1 MGEMAAIGNLTRS
14 RSHASNNSE
23 LKNERVVASV
33 ISVCLA
39 LLFGS
44 LTWAFIFFRR
54 RRRRARDRDSEQP
67 SQYRN
72 DYNAEPLFPHR
83 PLQTLSDSSF
93 SVEAGPG
100 PNNNG
105 SSHPRSSA
113 PQLPVLP
120 DLGGGSLKFET
131 LQQPTSTTPSTS
143 INSSSDEDDTISLT
157 LDPAFSD
164 PFSDSAA
171 ISRSKSDAT
180 PSVSPS
186 TYPLRDRLNRDTI
199 RRRRAIE
206 NIVRRNESQRGRYWM
221 IIGEQEMQDWLIV
234 FDMLVEEQRGRER
247 LGRSRSLEDVRKG
260 EVKGRLVS
268 RRSSN

>member
-1 MGEMAAIGNLTRS
+1 MAAIGNLTIS

-23 LKNERVVASV
+23 LKHERIIASV

-67 SQYRN
+67 PQYRT

-93 SVEAGPG
+93 SIDADPSQS
-100 PNNNG
+100 NNG
-105 SSHPRSSA
+105 NQNPQTSV
-113 PQLPVLP
+113 PQLPLLP
-120 DLGGGSLKFET
+120 DLGASSLNFEAFRHAINTISSTSSSSSSNEDGAVSST
-131 LQQPTSTTPSTS
+131 LQT
-143 INSSSDEDDTISLT
+143 
-157 LDPAFSD
+157 AFSD

-171 ISRSKSDAT
+171 ISRSTSDAT

-186 TYPLRDRLNRDTI
+186 TYPLRDRLNHDTI
-199 RRRRAIE
+199 RRGAAIE
-206 NIVRRNESQRGRYWM
+206 NVARNSSRRGRDRM
-221 IIGEQEMQDWLIV
+221 SIGEQEMRDLLIA
-234 FDMLVEEQRGRER
+234 FERVEEQLEMEKGGKKSQSGRCTEE
-247 LGRSRSLEDVRKG
+247 LT
-260 EVKGRLVS
+260 
-268 RRSSN
+268 